1 MEILALLG
9 SGSFL
14 GMWHHGLQV
23 MTLGLAEAFHM
34 FIVTRLTSRS
44 QYHPFS
50 VEKTPPLAGM
60 VWKEE

>member
-14 GMWHHGLQV
+14 GMWQHGLQV

-50 VEKTPPLAGM
+50 VEKTPLAGM